1 MVEGEQDDPVF
12 LRQVMENYKLK
23 VSEWGKAEGRKWGY
37 EKKRKDE
44 WRGDKVKKKDGGG
57 R

>member
-23 VSEWGKAEGRKWGY
+23 VSEWGRAGEGSGGMRKRERTNG
-37 EKKRKDE
+37 
-44 WRGDKVKKKDGGG
+44 GVDKVKKRDE
-57 R
+57 